1 MVRRP
6 LKGNE
11 GSGIGEGRT
20 NECGLKTTEECTN
33 SAMGVK
39 LAHHIDTAVVL
50 ALVRV
55 ERVGLEARLHD
66 AGQQ

>member
-1 MVRRP
+1 MVRCP
-6 LKGNE
+6 LKGDK
-11 GSGIGEGRT
+11 GRGVGERRT
-20 NECGLKTTEECTN
+20 NERGLKSTEECADAAT
-33 SAMGVK
+33 GVE
-39 LAHHIDTAVVL
+39 LAHRVETAVVL

>member
-6 LKGNE
+6 LKGDK
-11 GSGIGEGRT
+11 GRGIGERCA
-20 NECGLKTTEECTN
+20 NERGLKSTEECADAST
-33 SAMGVK
+33 GVK
-39 LAHHIDTAVVL
+39 LAHRVETAVVL